1 MDAADR
7 NAFLTP
13 VEYLKG
19 IGPRRAEALKSEM
32 GVFNAGDLLNFFPY
46 RYIDKTRYYTV
57 SQIRQADADV
67 QIIGRLGPVNEVK
80 QGGGRCA

>member
-7 NAFLTP
+7 NVFLTP

-46 RYIDKTRYYTV
+46 RYIDKTRYYPGALGQDGV
-57 SQIRQADADV
+57 ADMAAAV
-67 QIIGRLGPVNEVK
+67 RV
-80 QGGGRCA
+80 R